1 MKKENT
7 AIRLKKIMSDR
18 NLRQVDILNLT
29 EPYCKKYDVKMN
41 KSDISQ
47 YCSGKTEPNQDKLFI
62 LGIALDVSEA
72 WLMGYDVP
80 MKRNNFEDQNLVR
93 FDAEL
98 DNAFD
103 IIEKAGYSLSFSDD
117 VNKDVII
124 IKDQNNQIVLYIHDY
139 ELVNKYESLQ
149 RNTKKITANSL
160 LFNNNETQLIIDKV
174 SAFDAQLKILGWTYK
189 IVVDGDPKIDE
200 HPTTYA
206 LFKKDSISFKV
217 SGKDYESLMNDSL
230 LFMEKRIQKLF
241 NKYSAGLFD
250 SHYQLNAAHAR
261 TDIDIPEDVDTS
273 DDDIMDDENF

>member
-80 MKRNNFEDQNLVR
+80 MKRNNFEDQNFVR
-93 FDAEL
+93 FDAKL

-273 DDDIMDDENF
+273 DDDIIG

>member
-1 MKKENT
+1 
-7 AIRLKKIMSDR
+7 
-18 NLRQVDILNLT
+18 
-29 EPYCKKYDVKMN
+29 MN

-124 IKDQNNQIVLYIHDY
+124 IKI
-139 ELVNKYESLQ
+139 
-149 RNTKKITANSL
+149 KI
-160 LFNNNETQLIIDKV
+160 IK
-174 SAFDAQLKILGWTYK
+174 
-189 IVVDGDPKIDE
+189 
-200 HPTTYA
+200 
-206 LFKKDSISFKV
+206 
-217 SGKDYESLMNDSL
+217 
-230 LFMEKRIQKLF
+230 
-241 NKYSAGLFD
+241 
-250 SHYQLNAAHAR
+250 
-261 TDIDIPEDVDTS
+261 
-273 DDDIMDDENF
+273 

>member
-1 MKKENT
+1 
-7 AIRLKKIMSDR
+7 
-18 NLRQVDILNLT
+18 
-29 EPYCKKYDVKMN
+29 
-41 KSDISQ
+41 
-47 YCSGKTEPNQDKLFI
+47 
-62 LGIALDVSEA
+62 
-72 WLMGYDVP
+72 MGYDVP

>member
-7 AIRLKKIMSDR
+7 AIRLKRIMSDR

-29 EPYCKKYDVKMN
+29 EPYCKKYNVKMN

-98 DNAFD
+98 DDVCD

-117 VNKDVII
+117 PNKAIII
-124 IKDQNNQIVLYIHDY
+124 IKDSNNQIVLCTYDY

-149 RNTKKITANSL
+149 RSQKNITAESL
-160 LFNNNETQLIIDKV
+160 LFNDKDTQIIIDKIT
-174 SAFDAQLKILGWTYK
+174 AFDAQLKILGWTYK
-189 IVVDGDPKIDE
+189 IVVDGDPKRDE

-206 LFKKDSISFKV
+206 LFKKDNISFKV
-217 SGKDYESLMNDSL
+217 SGEDYDALMNDSL

-250 SHYQLNAAHAR
+250 SHNELNAAHAR
-261 TDIDIPEDVDTS
+261 TDINIPEDADTS
-273 DDDIMDDENF
+273 ENDIMDDEDF